1 MHRPRILVALTRTEK
16 EDFLPRE
23 SFSELES
30 LASSVR
36 LVDPLELAQDQ
47 WPEVLADFR
56 PEVLVG
62 AWRTPP
68 LPADV
73 KTITGDSL
81 RYVCYLPG
89 SVRKL
94 VGEDLI
100 REGLLVTN
108 WGNSIARTV
117 AECGLMMAIA
127 CLRRVSYWNLHMHGG
142 PAWKNAE
149 TLTGSL
155 FERRVGLH
163 GFGVIARE
171 LVKLMQPF
179 GVSISTYS
187 PSVPDSLLDEF
198 AVRRAD
204 TLEELFRENDVLVE
218 LAALTPKSR
227 HMVTEAH
234 LRMIPEGGVF
244 VNIGRGAVVDE
255 EALARVAAEGKLQVG
270 LDVFGKEPLPAD
282 SPFRKL
288 DNVLLLPHIS
298 GPTTDRRQDAGTF
311 GLENIRRY
319 IQGEPLQSEITGDV
333 YARAT

>member
-1 MHRPRILVALTRTEK
+1 MHLPRILVALTPAEK
-16 EDFLPRE
+16 DDFFPGE
-23 SFSELES
+23 SFPELES

-36 LVDPLELAQDQ
+36 QVNPGELPGDQ
-47 WPEVLADFR
+47 WPGVLAEFR
-56 PEVLVG
+56 PEIIVA
-62 AWRTPP
+62 AWKTPP

-94 VGEDLI
+94 VREELL

-127 CLRRVSYWNLHMHGG
+127 CLRRISYWNVHMHAG
-142 PAWKNAE
+142 PAWRNSE
-149 TLTGSL
+149 DLTGSL

-171 LVKLMQPF
+171 LVKLIQPF

-187 PSVPDSLLDEF
+187 PSVPDALLDEF
-198 AVRRAD
+198 GVCRCAS
-204 TLEELFRENDVLVE
+204 LEELFSDNDVLIE

-227 HMVTEAH
+227 HMVKEAH

-255 EALARVAAEGKLQVG
+255 EALARVAAEGRIQVG
-270 LDVFGKEPLPAD
+270 LDVFGTEPLPAD
-282 SPFRKL
+282 SPFREL
-288 DNVLLLPHIS
+288 ANVLLLPHLS
-298 GPTTDRRQDAGTF
+298 GPTSDRRQDAGTF
-311 GLENIRRY
+311 GLYNIRRY
-319 IQGEPLQSEITGDV
+319 IRGEPLQSLITADV